1 MSYAAEMFIRFS
13 ALILN
18 CHEEWLT
25 ERAELGERC
34 QSDTTPILASVPLM
48 DLSLSPVGLG

>member
-1 MSYAAEMFIRFS
+1 MPCAAEIFIRFL
-13 ALILN
+13 APILN

-25 ERAELGERC
+25 KRAEFGERC
-34 QSDTTPILASVPLM
+34 QSDTTPIPASAPLM